1 MKLKVYKGQ
10 IDLRDSWKEKNNL
23 TDAEANMRFEEIK
36 STMKYNLLFNL
47 KKRIGGF
54 FLLLACLVCLQ
65 TCSEPIPEEY
75 EINGFNA
82 VLLEGK
88 IVKELFYTG
97 LAGNHFDRSKYIPIV
112 HYLLFKNYSLKY
124 RICKEEECNVCVGV
138 PPGVMLRNPPNTVI
152 LIQGKESSFYLYDQ
166 CNEISFDRILFNPQ
180 NTDSFRYKRSGKYY
194 IEPKL
199 YYDILKVLRKEG
211 VKKDF
216 MEVVQ
221 YSTEELKDYTGLF
234 AFGMFAA
241 IFLIVGF
248 IASFA
253 MIKQLDE
260 EEKERH
266 KRY

>member
-1 MKLKVYKGQ
+1 
-10 IDLRDSWKEKNNL
+10 
-23 TDAEANMRFEEIK
+23 
-36 STMKYNLLFNL
+36 
-47 KKRIGGF
+47 
-54 FLLLACLVCLQ
+54 
-65 TCSEPIPEEY
+65 
-75 EINGFNA
+75 
-82 VLLEGK
+82 
-88 IVKELFYTG
+88 
-97 LAGNHFDRSKYIPIV
+97 
-112 HYLLFKNYSLKY
+112 
-124 RICKEEECNVCVGV
+124 
-138 PPGVMLRNPPNTVI
+138 MLRNPPNTVI

>member
-1 MKLKVYKGQ
+1 
-10 IDLRDSWKEKNNL
+10 
-23 TDAEANMRFEEIK
+23 MRFEEIK

-54 FLLLACLVCLQ
+54 FLLLVCLVCLQ

-75 EINGFNA
+75 EIKGFNA
-82 VLLEGK
+82 ILLEGK

-97 LAGNHFDRSKYIPIV
+97 LADMSFNRADYIPEVI
-112 HYLLFKNYSLKY
+112 YNSFKNNSLKY